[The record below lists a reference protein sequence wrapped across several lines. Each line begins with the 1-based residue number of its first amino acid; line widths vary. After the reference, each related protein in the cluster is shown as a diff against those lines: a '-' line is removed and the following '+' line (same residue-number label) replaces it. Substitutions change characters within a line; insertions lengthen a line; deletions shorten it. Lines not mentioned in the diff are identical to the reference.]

1 MFHIQTLLFLHSL
14 EFILIYKDI
23 YQKLSVKVVIPQT
36 FLQGARNLY
45 KGMAWYEINDF
56 NPYNYVDVTLRGE
69 GS

>member
-1 MFHIQTLLFLHSL
+1 M
-14 EFILIYKDI
+14 
-23 YQKLSVKVVIPQT
+23 PQT